1 MFVTI
6 TRIDAKGNERENLV
20 NVDEIVTVLEVR
32 QEPQTLYDEDGNEVE
47 DAKLVQQKLRIY
59 SSLKLHV
66 GDIIRR

>member
-1 MFVTI
+1 MS
-6 TRIDAKGNERENLV
+6 EENKDLIA
-20 NVDEIVTVLEVR
+20 EE
-32 QEPQTLYDEDGNEVE
+32 EMQTGIILTDEDGNEVE